1 MTCIDFEKQIMPF
14 INKEL
19 DDDELDDFLA
29 HLKTC
34 PECMEELEV
43 YYTLIT
49 SMKQLDE
56 DKDLSSDYRKDLFHL
71 LEKTEEHINS
81 KKLRQ
86 GLKRVYLVII
96 IGIIAV
102 TSTYRFGEYVVEDVI
117 HKASVSDFMPD
128 NVNLIDSN
136 DVPLV
141 FKEQLPSIYMYL
153 RETNREGALSMAEYY
168 GDIIWDNMII
178 QKEFGQTNKPPS
190 WTILNY

>member
-1 MTCIDFEKQIMPF
+1 MPF